1 MWLCHPDAV
10 VTPMSP
16 AHLLVVL
23 KSRWV
28 LVLCVWLAGLALV
41 GLVTSLQPKAYA
53 ASAVLL
59 VDVKGADP
67 LGSSSSAQPSQAD
80 AYMAAQ
86 TDILLSE
93 RVARHVIAALRL
105 ADASDSAAR
114 RRWQAEAGGQG
125 DYIAWLADDL
135 RKNLDVRPTKES
147 GVIKISYT
155 APDRDEAARMANA
168 YVQAYMDTALQL
180 RVEPARQHSAFFD
193 ERSRQ
198 LRDRLE
204 AAQARLSDYQRRS
217 GLVAVVPEE
226 RLDIESARLNEL
238 STQLTQLQALG
249 NESGSRQVQARANG
263 ATSPE
268 VLTNATIAGLNAEL
282 ARQQARL
289 SEMVTRLGDE
299 HPSLVEL
306 RANVAQLRH
315 QIAAETQRVTASLGV
330 NDAVNQSRIAQTRSA
345 LDAQRAKVLQL
356 KAQRDE
362 AAVLQREVQQAQA
375 AYDSLGTRVTQ
386 ALLESQ
392 SNLSNI
398 SVLKSATPPA
408 KLSSRQYALNLGV
421 AGLLG
426 LVFAVAVAIWREQ
439 HDRRLRSEQDV
450 TDVLKLPLLVEMP
463 DAPAASVTPGSGWR
477 RRLGR
482 SDPESDGSA
491 TPPRA
496 LEKV

>member
-1 MWLCHPDAV
+1 M
-10 VTPMSP
+10 TP
-16 AHLLVVL
+16 ARLLVVL
-23 KSRWV
+23 KSRWA
-28 LVLCVWLAGLALV
+28 LLLSVWLGVLALV
-41 GLVTSLQPKAYA
+41 GLVTALQPKAYSA
-53 ASAVLL
+53 NAVLL

-67 LGSSSSAQPSQAD
+67 LGNSSPAQPTQAD

-93 RVARHVIAALRL
+93 RVARHVIAAQRL
-105 ADASDSAAR
+105 AEAPDSDAR
-114 RRWQAEAGGQG
+114 RRWQSESGGQG
-125 DYIAWLADDL
+125 DYIAWLAEDL

-147 GVIKISYT
+147 GVIKIFYT
-155 APDRDEAARMANA
+155 APEREEAAHMANA
-168 YVQAYMDTALQL
+168 YVKAYMDTALQL

-263 ATSPE
+263 AASPE
-268 VLTNATIAGLNAEL
+268 VIANATIGNLNAEL
-282 ARQQARL
+282 SRLQARL
-289 SEMVTRLGDE
+289 SEMTTRLGDE
-299 HPSLVEL
+299 HPSIVEL
-306 RANVAQLRH
+306 RANVAQLRN
-315 QIAAETQRVTASLGV
+315 QIAAETRRVTASLGV
-330 NDAVNQSRIAQTRSA
+330 NDAVNQSRIAQTRAA
-345 LDAQRAKVLQL
+345 LEAQRAKVLQL

-375 AYDSLGTRVTQ
+375 AFDSLGTRVTQ

-398 SVLKSATPPA
+398 SVLKTATPPA
-408 KLSSRQYALNLGV
+408 KMSSRQYALNLGV

-426 LVFAVAVAIWREQ
+426 LVFAIAVAIWREQ
-439 HDRRLRSEQDV
+439 QDRRLRSEQDV
-450 TDVLKLPLLVEMP
+450 VELLELPLLVEIP
-463 DAPAASVTPGSGWR
+463 DLPAGSAGLATGSPGWS
-477 RRLGR
+477 RRLGW
-482 SDPESDGSA
+482 SGPATDVSA
-491 TPPRA
+491 APPRA
-496 LEKV
+496 LEKA

>member
-1 MWLCHPDAV
+1 M
-10 VTPMSP
+10 TP
-16 AHLLVVL
+16 ARLLVVL
-23 KSRWV
+23 KSRWA
-28 LVLCVWLAGLALV
+28 LVLSVWLGVLALV
-41 GLVTSLQPKAYA
+41 GLVTALQPKAYTA
-53 ASAVLL
+53 HAVLL

-67 LGSSSSAQPSQAD
+67 LGSNAPALPNQAD

-93 RVARHVIAALRL
+93 RVARHVIAAQRL
-105 ADASDSAAR
+105 ADAPDSEPR
-114 RRWQAEAGGQG
+114 RRWQSESGGQG
-125 DYIAWLADDL
+125 DYIAWLAEDL

-147 GVIKISYT
+147 GVIKIFYT
-155 APDRDEAARMANA
+155 APEREEAARMANA
-168 YVQAYMDTALQL
+168 YVKAYMDTALQL

-263 ATSPE
+263 AASPE
-268 VLTNATIAGLNAEL
+268 VIANATIGNLNAEL
-282 ARQQARL
+282 SRQQARL
-289 SEMVTRLGDE
+289 SEMTTRLGDE
-299 HPSLVEL
+299 HPSIVEL
-306 RANVAQLRH
+306 RANVAQLRN
-315 QIAAETQRVTASLGV
+315 QIAAETRRVTASLGV
-330 NDAVNQSRIAQTRSA
+330 NDAVNQSRIAQTRAA
-345 LDAQRAKVLQL
+345 LEAQRAKVLQL

-375 AYDSLGTRVTQ
+375 AFDSLGTRVTQ

-398 SVLKSATPPA
+398 SVLKTATPPA
-408 KLSSRQYALNLGV
+408 KMSSRQYALNLGV

-426 LVFAVAVAIWREQ
+426 LVFAIAVAIWREQ
-439 HDRRLRSEQDV
+439 QDRRLRSEQDV
-450 TDVLKLPLLVEMP
+450 VELLELPLLVEIP
-463 DAPAASVTPGSGWR
+463 DLPAGSAGLATGSPGWS
-477 RRLGR
+477 RRLGW
-482 SDPESDGSA
+482 SGPATDVSA
-491 TPPRA
+491 APPRA
-496 LEKV
+496 LEKA